1 MFSIFGN
8 PKYENAT
15 WEMLDFSP
23 PISSKVTKVRSA
35 LRTVD
40 WNAKE
45 IQEKGF
51 SLDNPGYMAGGQIIS
66 ATTNVPLDRLIR
78 KTNNIADAVG
88 EDTEVWQKLALLSGW
103 SLWELEQGAKTSTD
117 RKKKKYKSSRKRPQ
131 KRKSYFWPHGKRQIV
146 KIQKRAENIEPELL
160 KECLEIGKKLLQDLF
175 KDHEKLIQCRI
186 DFACCM
192 DNDKRCR
199 EFFINEIEICPTI
212 GSEYYEMYGKAYT
225 LLANNF
231 IKEIL
236 S

>member
-1 MFSIFGN
+1 MDSILRGIGIGGAAVSTVKNILVKLYEEDQKGN

-117 RKKKKYKSSRKRPQ
+117 RKKKKYKSSRKTRT
-131 KRKSYFWPHGKRQIV
+131 I
-146 KIQKRAENIEPELL
+146 L
-160 KECLEIGKKLLQDLF
+160 
-175 KDHEKLIQCRI
+175 
-186 DFACCM
+186 
-192 DNDKRCR
+192 DN
-199 EFFINEIEICPTI
+199 
-212 GSEYYEMYGKAYT
+212 
-225 LLANNF
+225 
-231 IKEIL
+231 
-236 S
+236 